1 MEMKNKTILIVDDEL
16 DICVTLSKILNS
28 NGYKT
33 ITATNSSSCLNE
45 LKKNF
50 VDLVLLDVWLEG
62 SKKNGIELL
71 KIIKNYN
78 KNLPV
83 ILISGHGNIEMAVNA
98 IKKGAFYFVEK
109 PFKSEKLFLL
119 IERALE
125 NAFLKKEYE
134 VYKNAYDNQNEI
146 IGHSKSINKIKK
158 NINKLARTN
167 ARIFL
172 FGEPGTGK
180 KLIAK
185 KIHESSSRSDKP
197 FISINCSML
206 NNESFVEQFFGKDR
220 IEDKSIGYIQKAEG
234 GTILLNEICNMAF
247 EVQAKLTD
255 FLQKETYSLKG
266 LNEKVY
272 SNIRFISTTSK
283 NPIEEI
289 EEKRFRKELF
299 YRLNVA
305 QIKVPSIS
313 KRRDDIPILIDFF
326 IQKIKKHNNLPEI
339 KLTSDVYTILQT
351 CLWPGNITQLK
362 NFVDWLYIMYP
373 KLINKGKNISVNLLP
388 KDLFKK
394 SNELYESKS
403 NQLIMNLPIRKARKE
418 FEKKYLVN
426 QVNRFGGNI
435 SKTANFIGMERSAL
449 HRKIKNIGIKK

>member
-1 MEMKNKTILIVDDEL
+1 
-16 DICVTLSKILNS
+16 
-28 NGYKT
+28 
-33 ITATNSSSCLNE
+33 
-45 LKKNF
+45 
-50 VDLVLLDVWLEG
+50 
-62 SKKNGIELL
+62 
-71 KIIKNYN
+71 
-78 KNLPV
+78 
-83 ILISGHGNIEMAVNA
+83 
-98 IKKGAFYFVEK
+98 
-109 PFKSEKLFLL
+109 
-119 IERALE
+119 
-125 NAFLKKEYE
+125 
-134 VYKNAYDNQNEI
+134 
-146 IGHSKSINKIKK
+146 
-158 NINKLARTN
+158 
-167 ARIFL
+167 
-172 FGEPGTGK
+172 
-180 KLIAK
+180 
-185 KIHESSSRSDKP
+185 
-197 FISINCSML
+197 ML
-206 NNESFVEQFFGKDR
+206 NNESFVEQFFGTDR
-220 IEDKSIGYIQKAEG
+220 IGNKSIGYIQKAEG
-234 GTILLNEICNMAF
+234 GAILLNEICNMAF

-313 KRRDDIPILIDFF
+313 KRRDDIPTLIDFF

-394 SNELYESKS
+394 SNELDETRS

-449 HRKIKNIGIKK
+449 HRKIKNIGVKK

>member
-1 MEMKNKTILIVDDEL
+1 
-16 DICVTLSKILNS
+16 
-28 NGYKT
+28 
-33 ITATNSSSCLNE
+33 
-45 LKKNF
+45 
-50 VDLVLLDVWLEG
+50 
-62 SKKNGIELL
+62 
-71 KIIKNYN
+71 
-78 KNLPV
+78 
-83 ILISGHGNIEMAVNA
+83 MAVNA

-125 NAFLKKEYE
+125 NAFLKKEYD

-158 NINKLARTN
+158 DINKLARTN

-185 KIHESSSRSDKP
+185 KIHESSTRCDKP

-206 NNESFVEQFFGKDR
+206 NNESFVEQFFGTDR
-220 IEDKSIGYIQKAEG
+220 IGNKSIGYIQKAEG

-388 KDLFKK
+388 KDLFKR
-394 SNELYESKS
+394 SDELDESKS
-403 NQLIMNLPIRKARKE
+403 NKLIMNLPIKKARKE